1 MDSGAPGDKMSAA
14 GRPGGRW
21 SEEPALTPDAKYGIG
36 ILVVDDEST
45 ICEGCALILRQ
56 EGFNVVTCNR
66 AEEARSLMA
75 RRRFQVALLDLNMTQ
90 VTGLEL
96 LEACLASNPDMR
108 VIIMTGSPTV
118 ASSVE
123 ALERGAW
130 DYLPKPFS
138 ANQLQILV
146 GRAALAAYAT
156 HLETGAVAEAGASEI
171 LGQSPS
177 LRQVVELATRAA
189 RTDASVFLIGE
200 SGTGKEVLARYIH
213 AQSRRSKKPFV
224 AINCAAMP
232 EALLESEMFGH
243 VKGAFTGAIADKAG
257 LLEAADGATLFLD
270 ELTEMSAATQA
281 KLLRVVQDGEVRR
294 VGSNGTDARVNVRF
308 IAATNRNPQTAI
320 EEGQLRRDLYY
331 RLRVVPLQLPA
342 LRDRKEDIPLLTKH
356 FLNIYWAK
364 HRRGEALPVLGAA
377 TVRALQSHPWPGNV
391 RELQN
396 TIERATVLLRP
407 GAEVQPEDVLLEEE
421 VGGLGAPVDSLQ
433 GLPMPTTD
441 ESYRSA
447 RERLLAHFEK
457 GYFAWL
463 VTRSGGNMSK
473 AARIAGVDRTTLYR
487 LMDRHN
493 LHRDLVLTER

>member
-1 MDSGAPGDKMSAA
+1 MSQGGSGAVTTAA
-14 GRPGGRW
+14 AERAGSTAEAGW
-21 SEEPALTPDAKYGIG
+21 LTPDAKYGIG
-36 ILVVDDEST
+36 ILIVDDEST

-56 EGFNVVTCNR
+56 EGFNVVTCTR
-66 AEEARSLMA
+66 ADEARSLLG
-75 RRRFQVALLDLNMTQ
+75 RRRFQIALLDLNMAQ

-96 LEACLASNPDMR
+96 LKACLSSNPEMR
-108 VIIMTGSPTV
+108 VIIMTGNPTV

-123 ALERGAW
+123 ALEHGAW

-146 GRAALAAYAT
+146 GRAAIAAYAT
-156 HLETGAVAEAGASEI
+156 HSETGAEVEAGAGEI

-189 RTDASVFLIGE
+189 RTDASVFLSGE
-200 SGTGKEVLARYIH
+200 SGTGKEVVARFIH
-213 AQSRRSKKPFV
+213 AQSRRSKKPFI

-243 VKGAFTGAIADKAG
+243 IKGAFTGAVADKAG

-270 ELTEMSAATQA
+270 ELTEMSTATQA
-281 KLLRVVQDGEVRR
+281 KLLRVVQDGVLRR
-294 VGSNGTDARVNVRF
+294 VGSNGTDAVVDVRF
-308 IAATNRNPQTAI
+308 IVATNRNPQTAI

-331 RLRVVPLQLPA
+331 RLRVVPLQLPP
-342 LRDRKEDIPLLTKH
+342 LRERREDIPLLASH
-356 FLNIYWAK
+356 FLSVYWAK
-364 HRRGEALPVLGAA
+364 HRRGEALPVLTAA
-377 TVRALQSHPWPGNV
+377 TVRALQSHAWPGNV

-396 TIERATVLLRP
+396 TIERATVLLKP
-407 GAEVQPEDVLLEEE
+407 GSEVQPEDVLLEDEGS
-421 VGGLGAPVDSLQ
+421 VAGPGDSL
-433 GLPMPTTD
+433 GGMPMLTSD